1 MAKSRRILVVVDDRD
16 VAEGL
21 YEVLEMAGHEV
32 ALALRADEARELL
45 AKRCFDFAL
54 INLRLPGM
62 GTVESFLEIQ
72 RLRPEME
79 AILMT
84 GSTVEQLMAEVVV
97 DGQASTLHL
106 PLDYPYLDKALERA
120 EPQGVVLL
128 PSDSEDFAQQL
139 CEYMGKHGRE
149 ALVARSEQEALDL
162 IEGVFEHHVV
172 LDLGLSVVSAMS
184 VYLKMRDRGYAK
196 PLTIVG
202 RSPLPGAETTAP
214 YRDLWITGIL
224 FKPFDPR
231 KLLLALEQESGVL
244 EFVPAEEPEEAA
256 PTGAPQVFRVPTASE
271 VAPPPE
277 PPSYAGEGRVLIVE
291 DDPEMAEGIRELL
304 EPRGYETQT
313 AQAFEEALRKLRSFE
328 PNVVLIDVQIGAR
341 NGLDLV
347 PELRQHWPEV
357 IPIMLT
363 ALADK
368 DTIVAAL
375 RGGAYDYVTKPFE
388 AEELF
393 AALDRSFK
401 RIAAGITTDEEWLS
415 KISYGLRTPL
425 NAVVGFSEILKD
437 ELLGPL
443 GSEQYVAYA
452 KDINAAGQQITGMLG
467 SISERTN
474 AAADGDEAPEDEAET
489 AEIPFDLEILPESS
503 EAAAEDDRET
513 ECEGEGEAEVCPSV
527 AAQSGKRF
535 QIPNLQALRKKPR
548 PEDAGPDNPE
558 I

>member
-21 YEVLEMAGHEV
+21 YEVLEVAGHDV
-32 ALALRADEARELL
+32 ALALRAEEARELL
-45 AKRCFDFAL
+45 AKRSFDFAL
-54 INLRLPGM
+54 INLRLPGK

-84 GSTVEQLMAEVVV
+84 GSTVEQLMTEVVL
-97 DGQASTLHL
+97 DGRSSTLHL
-106 PLDYPYLDKALERA
+106 PLDYAYLDKALERA

-128 PSDSEDFAQQL
+128 PSDGEDFAQQL
-139 CEYMGKHGRE
+139 CDHMGKHGRE

-172 LDLGLSVVSAMS
+172 LDLGLSVVAAMS

-196 PLTIVG
+196 PLTVVG

-244 EFVPAEEPEEAA
+244 GFVPAEEPELAA
-256 PTGAPQVFRVPTASE
+256 PAGAPQVFRVPTASE
-271 VAPPPE
+271 VASPAAEPE
-277 PPSYAGEGRVLIVE
+277 SYTGEGRVLIVE

-304 EPRGYETQT
+304 EPRGYETET
-313 AQAFEEALRKLRSFE
+313 AHFFEDALKKLRSFQ
-328 PNVVLIDVQIGAR
+328 PDVVLIDVQIGAR

-347 PELRQHWPEV
+347 PKLRQHRPQV
-357 IPIMLT
+357 VPIMLT

-388 AEELF
+388 ADELF

-401 RIAAGITTDEEWLS
+401 RIASGITTDEEWLS

-437 ELLGPL
+437 QLLGPL

-467 SISERTN
+467 SISDRTST
-474 AAADGDEAPEDEAET
+474 ADADETPAEDAET
-489 AEIPFDLEILPESS
+489 LEIPFDPESPPEAGDDSGDPAS
-503 EAAAEDDRET
+503 EAESHADSPQAAM
-513 ECEGEGEAEVCPSV
+513 
-527 AAQSGKRF
+527 RF
-535 QIPNLQALRKKPR
+535 EIPDLQALRNKPKSDT
-548 PEDAGPDNPE
+548 PDPAGE
-558 I
+558 GTRKAG